1 MRGLGVAIPERNLQS
16 PRHDASG
23 KLGTGDN
30 GPGLG
35 LAGGM
40 KWTADAT
47 GGTACGRLG
56 AAGVRGLAW
65 LGLALLLAGGG
76 AWWWRTRQSGA
87 VDGPE
92 VSRESLV
99 LKEERL
105 YLTNAPTPFTGIVV
119 ERYPDG
125 VVRSRSGVKDGKLQG
140 ESRGWYPNGQLQVLE
155 HFEVGVS
162 HGVRTKWH
170 ENGERQSEAQIVRG
184 VIEGVFRRW
193 HPEGGLAEEIPMKA
207 GQPDGLAKSFNPDG
221 SPKAEAV
228 LNAGQVVTQRF
239 FNVEK
244 PAGRSL
250 TMPGGGGA
258 MAPNG
263 Q

>member
-1 MRGLGVAIPERNLQS
+1 MGAGANRRWLGGLQGAMRMRF
-16 PRHDASG
+16 
-23 KLGTGDN
+23 
-30 GPGLG
+30 
-35 LAGGM
+35 
-40 KWTADAT
+40 
-47 GGTACGRLG
+47 
-56 AAGVRGLAW
+56 LAW

-76 AWWWRTRQSGA
+76 AWWWKTRQSG
-87 VDGPE
+87 VVEGPE

-99 LKEERL
+99 LKDERL
-105 YLTNAPTPFTGIVV
+105 YLTNAPTPFTGIVL

-125 VVRSRSGVKDGKLQG
+125 VVRSRSGVKEGKLQG

-155 HFEVGVS
+155 HFEAGVS

-244 PAGRSL
+244 PAARSL
-250 TMPGGGGA
+250 TMPGGGGGIV
-258 MAPNG
+258 PNG